1 MEGELIMKIKFAS
14 DIIKIT
20 LENEEPF
27 AGRSLTMSGEVL
39 DNGFAAVVSTIGWIP
54 SDEEKTLSDT
64 DKEIVCSLIRN
75 YNKNSDFIIQ
85 LVK

>member
-1 MEGELIMKIKFAS
+1 MKIKFAS

-39 DNGFAAVVSTIGWIP
+39 DYGFSAIVSTIRWLS
-54 SDEEKTLSDT
+54 SDEENALSDT
-64 DKEIVCSLIRN
+64 DKEIVCRLIRN
-75 YNKNSDFIIQ
+75 YNKNSNFIIQ